1 MGPVCRAPSASITEQ
16 HEQINVRLRRS
27 ESVALG
33 RAPQSGGLTY
43 WACRPAA
50 GRVDPLSADKGLGG
64 SDRRMHVRRRAG
76 GGSFPG

>member
-43 WACRPAA
+43 
-50 GRVDPLSADKGLGG
+50 
-64 SDRRMHVRRRAG
+64 
-76 GGSFPG
+76 